1 MEYTY
6 PYCPIRWDE
15 WNVMFSPRHQRWTS
29 LVCTNDIQYIRYII
43 QISPWSLK
51 QHNFP
56 FPIPTSI
63 SQINVLAIKN
73 THNQRSTEA
82 SLIPK
87 CKFRPSKPNETIP
100 HQCKQRPHLATLKW
114 PNIYMTTWE
123 SRMEVVGTEL
133 TGKPKMTTF
142 FPCKH
147 KDSKQ
152 RIPGQHN

>member
-29 LVCTNDIQYIRYII
+29 LVCRNDIQYIRYII

-100 HQCKQRPHLATLKW
+100 HQCKQLSHLATLKW
-114 PNIYMTTWE
+114 PNIYME
-123 SRMEVVGTEL
+123 SRMEAVERGL

-142 FPCKH
+142 FPCEH

-152 RIPGQHN
+152 RGKHN